1 MYLLH
6 KIKVYKIRK
15 CGFFMALSR
24 TEKQVAMI
32 SAVSEVLRLR
42 KEKGAMTAEEMMRDL
57 TGFLRYTRDQHLKVL
72 MVASASRALNL
83 MTQTPGI
90 SDKEVMNQIVSN
102 LDEITADVEAEM
114 E

>member
-1 MYLLH
+1 M
-6 KIKVYKIRK
+6 VD
-15 CGFFMALSR
+15 R
-24 TEKQVAMI
+24 TQKSIAMV

-57 TGFLRYTRDQHLKVL
+57 TGFLRYTRDQNLKVL
-72 MVASASRALNL
+72 MVAAASRTLNL
-83 MTQTPGI
+83 ITQNPGI

-102 LDEITADVEAEM
+102 LDEITSDVEAEI